1 MRRLLAL
8 FATGAAL
15 TTATGAPASASARAD
30 EPPTWHDADGPDAA
44 AFPDPRPLRWRALA
58 GTVDCLTS
66 GALLRWP
73 DDAPVD
79 STEP

>member
-15 TTATGAPASASARAD
+15 TTATGAPVSAQAD
-30 EPPTWHDADGPDAA
+30 EPPIWHDADCPDTA
-44 AFPDPRPLRWRALA
+44 AFPDPRPLRWHALA
-58 GTVDCLTS
+58 GMADCLTP

-79 STEP
+79 GTEP